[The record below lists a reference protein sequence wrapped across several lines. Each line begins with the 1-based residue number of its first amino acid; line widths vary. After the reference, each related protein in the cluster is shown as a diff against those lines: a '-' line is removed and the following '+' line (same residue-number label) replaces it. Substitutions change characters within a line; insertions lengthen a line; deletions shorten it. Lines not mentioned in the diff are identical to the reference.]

1 MFCTPVKQIFLK
13 ADLQSNV
20 GRINDCDWPISYGY
34 NHAIVEQSLC
44 YEFIHYREIN
54 RKRMVKRQRNK
65 NMKRNISCYSFLMSL
80 VFSFSI
86 EASCKIARPEVIASG
101 SSRAH
106 AAAGTTMTVT
116 ATTGAILFARC
127 IANRRG
133 TACSGEVVVPPRKKG
148 AVF

>member
-1 MFCTPVKQIFLK
+1 VIGQFLM
-13 ADLQSNV
+13 AIII
-20 GRINDCDWPISYGY
+20 RHIN
-34 NHAIVEQSLC
+34 IVEQSLC

-54 RKRMVKRQRNK
+54 RKAWIVKRQKNK
-65 NMKRNISCYSFLMSL
+65 NMKKNISFSTSL

-86 EASCKIARPEVIASG
+86 EASCKIARPEVTASG

-106 AAAGTTMTVT
+106 AAAGTMMTVT